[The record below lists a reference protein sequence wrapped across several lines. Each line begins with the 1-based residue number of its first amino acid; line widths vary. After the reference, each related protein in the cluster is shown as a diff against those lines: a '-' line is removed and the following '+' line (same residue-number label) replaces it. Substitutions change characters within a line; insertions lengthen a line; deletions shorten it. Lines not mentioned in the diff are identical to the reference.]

1 MHPQIEAIFD
11 DAETR
16 YLKPE
21 ELKFVTQY
29 VESLPQRLDTY
40 RTLRD
45 RELEVMQWVADQ
57 LQLQL
62 PEEDQ
67 ELLERS
73 IKNALLMLRYCSM
86 GMLLDDEALVR
97 SRFLSWVSQSNKVYN
112 TQTIDTH
119 LYRLLNQQLAK
130 ILNPKQMGF
139 LNPMLTMAQAAL
151 LPCPEPANA
160 NGAAIRR

>member
-1 MHPQIEAIFD
+1 MHPQIESIFD
-11 DAETR
+11 NAEAR

-29 VESLPQRLDTY
+29 VESLPQRLDAY

-45 RELEVMQWVADQ
+45 RELEVMQWVVDQ

-62 PEEDQ
+62 PQEDQ

-86 GMLLDDEALVR
+86 GMLLDDEALVK
-97 SRFLSWVSQSNKVYN
+97 SRFISWVTQSNKVYN
-112 TQTIDTH
+112 TQTIDTR
-119 LYRLLNQQLAK
+119 LYRLLNQQLEK
-130 ILNPKQMGF
+130 VLNPRQMGF
-139 LNPMLTMAQAAL
+139 LNPLLKMAQTAL
-151 LPCPEPANA
+151 LPHTEPA
-160 NGAAIRR
+160 NGAAIGR